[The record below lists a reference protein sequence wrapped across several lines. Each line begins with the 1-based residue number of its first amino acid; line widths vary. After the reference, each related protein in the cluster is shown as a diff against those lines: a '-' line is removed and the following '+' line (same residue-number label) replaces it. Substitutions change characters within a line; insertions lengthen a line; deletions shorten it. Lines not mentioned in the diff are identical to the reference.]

1 MKKNGQYVGVDE
13 KYVPEEERYVEGDSK
28 KDAKILKGVGIGYLA
43 VIIFIFI
50 IVIIG
55 FVVIIMNFVDINNN
69 RKNNTQVND
78 NEMVDSVIEEYYNN
92 N

>member
-78 NEMVDSVIEEYYNN
+78 NEIFDLIIEDYNN
-92 N
+92 

>member
-28 KDAKILKGVGIGYLA
+28 KNAKILKGVGIGYLA

>member
-28 KDAKILKGVGIGYLA
+28 KNAKILKGVGIGYLA

-50 IVIIG
+50 IVIIA